1 MAERMFKMRDKVV
14 VTGDT
19 AETGH
24 GFDAGT
30 VGEVTYIYG
39 GGGHEVRNAGTSWIV
54 DPQDLE
60 HYRLSS
66 HYTVKEDGDIIQNV
80 DMVNH
85 PPHYSTGLPEGV
97 EVIDIIRAQNAGYEF
112 GNLLKYALRWQY
124 KNGVEDLKKAR
135 VYLDWLIEKEEAN
148 DGS

>member
-1 MAERMFKMRDKVV
+1 MAERMFKSGDTVE

-19 AETGH
+19 AERDH
-24 GFDAGT
+24 EFDPGT
-30 VGEVTYIYG
+30 VGEVTYVYEDG
-39 GGGHEVRNAGTSWIV
+39 DCEVRSGDIAWIV
-54 DPQDLE
+54 GGDDLE
-60 HYRLSS
+60 PCRLSS
-66 HYTVKEDGDIIQNV
+66 LDTVKEDGDIVQNV

>member
-1 MAERMFKMRDKVV
+1 MAERMFKMGDTVV

-19 AETGH
+19 AGRDHE
-24 GFDAGT
+24 FDPGT
-30 VGEVTYIYG
+30 VGEVTYVYKDG
-39 GGGHEVRNAGTSWIV
+39 DCEVRSGDIAWIV
-54 DPQDLE
+54 GGDDLE
-60 HYRLSS
+60 PCRLSS
-66 HYTVKEDGDIIQNV
+66 HYTVKEDGDIVQNV

-148 DGS
+148 AGS